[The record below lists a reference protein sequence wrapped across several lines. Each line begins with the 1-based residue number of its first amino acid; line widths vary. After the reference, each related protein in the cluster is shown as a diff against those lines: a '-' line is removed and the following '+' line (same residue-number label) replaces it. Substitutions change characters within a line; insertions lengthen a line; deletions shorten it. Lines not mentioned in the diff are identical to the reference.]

1 MLSADR
7 IAGALIL
14 VKAVDVAVRGPV
26 DLPAPLWVA
35 VLSLW
40 VVGGTGLLAGR
51 GGPKTARGCW
61 ALVLCG
67 GAGIAF
73 DYPLELR
80 RHHLV
85 LLMAVALGALV
96 ARDDHER
103 LLLWRVQL
111 STLYGI
117 AALAKVNESFLGGD
131 VLARGVVAAPLWS
144 SLLAPPPLPLL
155 LLAGIALIATEALL
169 AVTPWV
175 RRLRRPGTAV
185 AAGFHLV
192 ALLLASTSPLVAL
205 RLVVFGGTAVLLH
218 AVSAGLVA
226 PSGRSEAGVDCRR
239 IATVCASPECTIN
252 PRSRQAGGQ
261 TTSDERRRPAR
272 AARPRPPWRR
282 EPDAG
287 PAPRASR

>member
-7 IAGALIL
+7 IVGALVL
-14 VKAVDVAVRGPV
+14 VKAVDVAVRGPA
-26 DLPAPLWVA
+26 DLPAAVWVA

-40 VVGGTGLLAGR
+40 VVGGSGLLAGR
-51 GGPKTARGCW
+51 GGPRVARGCW

-96 ARDDHER
+96 ARNDGER

-111 STLYGI
+111 STMYGV

-144 SLLAPPPLPLL
+144 TLFAPPPLPLL
-155 LLAGIALIATEALL
+155 LVAGIALLATEALL

-185 AAGFHLV
+185 ALAFHVV
-192 ALLLASTSPLVAL
+192 ALLLASTSPLVGL

-218 AVSAGLVA
+218 AVSARMVTPG
-226 PSGRSEAGVDCRR
+226 GRTDEAELDG
-239 IATVCASPECTIN
+239 A
-252 PRSRQAGGQ
+252 PRSGPQALG
-261 TTSDERRRPAR
+261 EREQEVPGLRP
-272 AARPRPPWRR
+272 
-282 EPDAG
+282 
-287 PAPRASR
+287 S

>member
-1 MLSADR
+1 MLSAER
-7 IAGALIL
+7 IVGALVL
-14 VKAVDVAVRGPV
+14 VKAVDVAARGPG
-26 DLPAPLWVA
+26 DLPALPWVA

-40 VVGGTGLLAGR
+40 VVGGAGLLAGR
-51 GGPKTARGCW
+51 GGPRGSRACW
-61 ALVLCG
+61 ALLLCG
-67 GAGIAF
+67 GAGIAL

-85 LLMAVALGALV
+85 LLMAVALGAVV
-96 ARDDHER
+96 ARDDRER

-111 STLYGI
+111 STVYAF

-144 SLLAPPPLPLL
+144 SLLPLPSLPLL
-155 LLAGIALIATEALL
+155 LLAGIALIGVEALL

-185 AAGFHLV
+185 AAGFHLL

-226 PSGRSEAGVDCRR
+226 PSASGPAGAD
-239 IATVCASPECTIN
+239 
-252 PRSRQAGGQ
+252 
-261 TTSDERRRPAR
+261 RPAPASGPQAVHER
-272 AARPRPPWRR
+272 QQQVPGLRP
-282 EPDAG
+282 G
-287 PAPRASR
+287 